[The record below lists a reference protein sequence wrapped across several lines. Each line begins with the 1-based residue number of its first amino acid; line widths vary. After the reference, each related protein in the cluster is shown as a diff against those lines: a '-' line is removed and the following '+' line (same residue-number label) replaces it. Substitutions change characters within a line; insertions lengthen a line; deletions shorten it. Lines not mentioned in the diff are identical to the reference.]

1 MRGYIQYARLGCSYK
16 RTYQQKQQ
24 TRFNWKD
31 GEIAFLKDVQEFDL
45 DEYSTLIETGYL
57 HMKAT
62 RHPVIILEHSSD
74 YKHFL
79 VATVSAY
86 SSGKENNYLPPWR
99 QYNHK
104 CKHREN
110 FRAFSGSEKPLPYQN
125 HLELADGGCFPKP
138 ETSWVYMPATF
149 VVPAS
154 VLKEFDKTPT
164 RLRMTQESLRELLYD
179 MAKDG
184 RFAFRWKNPNVVRML
199 ESKMPKCWQNYN
211 RWAI

>member
-1 MRGYIQYARLGCSYK
+1 MGSYIQYARLDCSYK
-16 RTYQQKQQ
+16 RTYQQK
-24 TRFNWKD
+24 TNFHWKD
-31 GEIAFLKDVQEFDL
+31 GDIAFLKDVHEFNL
-45 DEYSTLIETGYL
+45 DEYNILIKTGYL
-57 HMKAT
+57 HAKAT
-62 RHPVIILEHSSD
+62 RHPVIILEHSKD

-79 VATVSAY
+79 VTTVSAY

-104 CKHREN
+104 CKRREN
-110 FRAFSGSEKPLPYQN
+110 FRAFAGSEKPFYYQN

-154 VLKEFDKTPT
+154 VLKEFDKTPR
-164 RLRMTQESLRELLYD
+164 RLRMTEESLKELLHD

-184 RFAFRWKNPNVVRML
+184 RFAFRWTNPNVLRIL
-199 ESKMPKCWQNYN
+199 ESKAPKCWKSYN
-211 RWAI
+211 RWAT